1 MIQFLSHQVGVIFSR
16 SARTPFLVGVLALG
30 SGAAACTVKTPYRYA
45 YENKTG
51 VGLTDRAADYCQRA
65 AVKQG
70 YTSVRGA
77 APKTV
82 DSPTQVDI
90 RMRLTDASGE
100 LIASC
105 EFDDK
110 TRVAALPKPQR
121 GNIQRGELGY
131 IRADAGKAREVC
143 DRAVKS
149 SGYDA
154 RSISVAQW
162 TGARQYRVNV
172 AVRQGGA
179 DRNVAC
185 RFDAVAG
192 TASVPPVTK

>member
-1 MIQFLSHQVGVIFSR
+1 MNQSTYSR
-16 SARTPFLVGVLALG
+16 PDVVQPAFARAPLVVAALVLL
-30 SGAAACTVKTPYRYA
+30 SGAAACSVKTPYRYA

-77 APKTV
+77 APKII
-82 DSPTQVDI
+82 DSPTQVDV
-90 RMRLTDASGE
+90 RMRLTDGAGE

-110 TRVAALPKPQR
+110 TRVAALAKPQR
-121 GNIQRGELGY
+121 GNLQRGEAGY
-131 IRADAGKAREVC
+131 MRADAGKARDVC

-162 TGARQYRVNV
+162 TGGRQYRVNV